1 MVTIKTVELYDLS
14 HTLAAPLLSKYEF
27 PWEALPHIKE
37 FVIAL
42 GKTLS
47 PDEYDTP
54 AENVWI
60 AKSAKIAPSA
70 TVSAP
75 CIIGKDTELRTGA
88 FIRGSVIVGDGCV
101 VGNSCELKNAILFDS
116 VQVPHFNYIGD
127 SILGYRSHTGAGAI
141 TSNVKSDKT
150 LVTVKGEDGEAI
162 PTGLKKFGAMLGDF
176 VEVGCNSVLNP
187 GTVIGRNTN
196 IYPLS
201 SVRGTVP
208 PNSIFKSQGNIAE
221 KKQS

>member
-37 FVIAL
+37 FVIEL

-47 PDEYDTP
+47 PGEYDNP

-60 AKSAKIAPSA
+60 AKSAKISPSA

-101 VGNSCELKNAILFDS
+101 VGNSCELKNAILFDC

-127 SILGYRSHTGAGAI
+127 SVLGYRSHTGAGAI

-208 PNSIFKSQGNIAE
+208 PNSIFKAQGNIVE
-221 KKQS
+221 KK

>member
-37 FVIAL
+37 FVIEL

-47 PDEYDTP
+47 PDEYDNP

-101 VGNSCELKNAILFDS
+101 VGNSCELKNAILFEFS
-116 VQVPHFNYIGD
+116 FI
-127 SILGYRSHTGAGAI
+127 I
-141 TSNVKSDKT
+141 KST
-150 LVTVKGEDGEAI
+150 
-162 PTGLKKFGAMLGDF
+162 
-176 VEVGCNSVLNP
+176 
-187 GTVIGRNTN
+187 
-196 IYPLS
+196 
-201 SVRGTVP
+201 
-208 PNSIFKSQGNIAE
+208 
-221 KKQS
+221 